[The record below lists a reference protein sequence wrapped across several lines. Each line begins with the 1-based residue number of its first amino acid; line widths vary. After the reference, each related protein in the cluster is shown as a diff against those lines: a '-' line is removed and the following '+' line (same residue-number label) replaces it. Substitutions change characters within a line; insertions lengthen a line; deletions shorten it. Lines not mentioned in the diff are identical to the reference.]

1 MKTALII
8 ALVVLW
14 VIFMVSVLLMSPK
27 GWIGLWIGGASA
39 GWNEY
44 WSKKSIEGKLK
55 LIALIS
61 AILFV
66 GVCIFLPFV
75 A

>member
-1 MKTALII
+1 MKTVLII
-8 ALVVLW
+8 ALLVLW
-14 VIFMVSVLLMSPK
+14 CAFMVSVLLMSPK
-27 GWIGLWIGGASA
+27 WWIGLGIGWASA
-39 GWNEY
+39 GGNEY

-55 LIALIS
+55 IFALITG
-61 AILFV
+61 ILFV